1 MKPHF
6 KIVGDRE
13 SGNYKVYNL
22 NNEEYDLFCEIKNN
36 KRGLKEARRQIG
48 EHLLD
53 QGYELKSVFIH
64 QCIKPGRDKNPMEH
78 WAVEEFLNGVP
89 IKSL

>member
-53 QGYELKSVFIH
+53 QGYE
-64 QCIKPGRDKNPMEH
+64 
-78 WAVEEFLNGVP
+78 
-89 IKSL
+89 